1 MNQILGPRGMTR
13 VIFLCLLALA
23 TNAVLIQTVAADDST
38 LKTGVRVGVLVL
50 AALAVGVSMTKMP
63 TGIMLL
69 ALHSAALLLLRGN
82 PDQLSFIFIFVLTF
96 ALFAVKERSLEKA
109 VVVASAG
116 SLALV
121 FVFLSLGITQDVV
134 LEPRSRHTFGTN
146 GVPFFFNLVYGAFGM
161 LVFYFYKYRLRGRF
175 FVLAGSVA
183 AASYLFAMTDARGGY
198 LSFVAFVVLMFLV
211 PLLAR
216 VAAFRF
222 IAATLPVICLA
233 VSFYIATLWDNAEAN
248 ALLSIRPILFE
259 RFISNLTPS
268 DLFLS
273 TSVKDFDRAVTIV
286 DNSYLHLLVG
296 GGLLM
301 CGAFFVIFY
310 QAVKNLFKA
319 GRHVDI
325 AFILATCMYFN
336 SESILLRIENMFVI
350 FFWYLI
356 LRYCNPLFR
365 NEQGPDLTPI
375 TIPER
380 EPRVKRAKMGR
391 APEWARPMRY

>member
-1 MNQILGPRGMTR
+1 M
-13 VIFLCLLALA
+13 
-23 TNAVLIQTVAADDST
+23 
-38 LKTGVRVGVLVL
+38 LKTGVRVGVLAL
-50 AALAVGVSMTKMP
+50 AALAVGLSVTKMP
-63 TGIMLL
+63 SGIMLL

-121 FVFLSLGITQDVV
+121 FAFLALGITQDVV

-161 LVFYFYKYRLRGRF
+161 LVFYSYKYKLRGRG

-183 AASYLFAMTDARGGY
+183 AASYLFSMTDARGGY
-198 LSFVAFVVLMFLV
+198 LSFLGFVALLFMV
-211 PLLAR
+211 PMLSQI
-216 VAAFRF
+216 AAFRF
-222 IAATLPVICLA
+222 IAATLPVLCLA
-233 VSFYIATLWDNAEAN
+233 VSFYIATLWDNPEAN

-259 RFISNLTPS
+259 RFISNLTLS

-273 TSVKDFDRAVTIV
+273 TSVKEFDRAITIV

-296 GGLLM
+296 GGIVM
-301 CGAFFVIFY
+301 CAAFLVIFY

-319 GRHVDI
+319 GRHVDV

-356 LRYCNPLFR
+356 LRYCTPVFR
-365 NEQGPDLTPI
+365 NELGPDLSPI
-375 TIPER
+375 VIPER
-380 EPRVKRAKMGR
+380 APRVKRSKMGR
-391 APEWARPMRY
+391 APEWARPGRN